1 MSDIFD
7 EIDEELRKDK
17 MTAWWKKNAAAIIIG
32 CVLSVGGV
40 AGYKFWQNL
49 EVQNANE
56 AGIAYAKALRTAQ
69 NSGGDKTALN
79 ALIAQYPES
88 VGVLAE
94 FTKAVSLAGNG
105 QVDQALGIYDKIAA
119 MPVDEI
125 FKQLAVIRAGYLRID
140 TEPLSNQEA
149 KMGPMNSEANPWRQ
163 NAREILGMSAWRV
176 GDVKK
181 AHDYFNQIL
190 ADRNSSPGIYQRAQ
204 FMAALIAP
212 KMK

>member
-1 MSDIFD
+1 MSGIFD

-79 ALIAQYPES
+79 ALIA
-88 VGVLAE
+88 
-94 FTKAVSLAGNG
+94 
-105 QVDQALGIYDKIAA
+105 
-119 MPVDEI
+119 
-125 FKQLAVIRAGYLRID
+125 
-140 TEPLSNQEA
+140 
-149 KMGPMNSEANPWRQ
+149 
-163 NAREILGMSAWRV
+163 
-176 GDVKK
+176 
-181 AHDYFNQIL
+181 
-190 ADRNSSPGIYQRAQ
+190 
-204 FMAALIAP
+204 
-212 KMK
+212 